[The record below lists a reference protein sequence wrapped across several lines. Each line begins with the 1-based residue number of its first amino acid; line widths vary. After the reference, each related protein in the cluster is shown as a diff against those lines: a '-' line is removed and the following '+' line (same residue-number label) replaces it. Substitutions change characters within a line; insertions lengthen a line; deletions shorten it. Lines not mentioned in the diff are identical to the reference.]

1 VSQHT
6 TCLVTGGAGFLG
18 INLIRHLLARGYAV
32 TSLDLAEFAYPERDR
47 VRVVRGDIRDPA
59 LVEDALDG
67 TDLVVHCAAA
77 LPRHTPA
84 EIYSTD
90 IDGTDIVLGAAHA
103 RGVQRFIQIST
114 TAVYGI
120 PDHGALLETDPLHAI
135 GPYGEAKV
143 RAEELCLAYRQKG
156 MCVPILR
163 PVTFV
168 GPERLG
174 VFALLYEWASEGR
187 GFPMIGSGNNR
198 LQFLDVADL
207 CDAIHLAATIEPAR
221 ASDTFN
227 LGAKVFGTVRED
239 YQAVLDAAGFGKR
252 MRGFPAA
259 PMIWTL
265 RLLERLQLSPL
276 YRWIYETAGIDFV
289 VSIEKAEHVLGFAP
303 RYSNQDALVRNY
315 RWYLATRPEF
325 AGRTGVTHRVP
336 WKQGA
341 LGVVKRFF

>member
-1 VSQHT
+1 
-6 TCLVTGGAGFLG
+6 
-18 INLIRHLLARGYAV
+18 V
-32 TSLDLAEFAYPERDR
+32 TSIDLAAFDYPERDR
-47 VRVVRGDIRDPA
+47 VRVVRGDIRDRA
-59 LVEDALDG
+59 VVEDALDG
-67 TDLVVHCAAA
+67 SNLVVHCAAA
-77 LPRHTPA
+77 LPRHPPA

-90 IDGTDIVLGAAHA
+90 IDGTRIVLEAARA
-103 RGVQRFIQIST
+103 RGVPRFIQIST

-120 PDHGALLETDPLHAI
+120 PDHGALLETDPLRAI

-143 RAEELCLAYRQKG
+143 RAEEVCREYRCKG

-174 VFALLYEWASEGR
+174 VFALFYEWASEGR
-187 GFPMIGSGNNR
+187 GFPMIGWGNNR

-207 CDAIHLAATIEPAR
+207 CDAIDLAATVDPSR

-227 LGAKVFGTVRED
+227 LGAKVFATVKED

-252 MRGFPAA
+252 MRGFPAT

-265 RLLERLQLSPL
+265 RVLERLRLSPL

-289 VSIEKAEHVLGFAP
+289 VSIEKAERILGFAP
-303 RYSNQDALVRNY
+303 RYSNRDALVRNY
-315 RWYLATRPEF
+315 RWYLDTREEF
-325 AGRTGVTHRVP
+325 AGRTGITHRVP

-341 LGVVKRFF
+341 LGMAKRFF